1 MYQDLL
7 PEPLASA
14 ATDFLSRLRILW
26 ELALTPGWRQYQILT
41 VLAFL
46 VLAWGLQWITR
57 GRWER
62 WARSRQGWPKWRLR
76 ALIQVMRKLTLVYF
90 NLIAWSAYLVM
101 QQVTWPSRS
110 YLIGVTAKLAT
121 AWLIIALLSRLVA
134 NRSLRRVFAWSLWT
148 YATLAALNLVDDV
161 SEFLDSVSF
170 SLGEMYISVLGILK
184 AVMLTAAVLTAARL
198 ITSLAAGGLKRNADL
213 SPSVQVLA
221 SKAVQIAVYGI
232 AFLTVIRSIGFDLTG
247 LAVLSGAVGVGIGFG
262 LQKVVSN
269 LVSGVII
276 LLDRSIKPGDV
287 ISLGDTFGWINA
299 LGARYVSVVTRNG
312 REYLIPNEDFITS
325 QVVNWS
331 HSDRYVRLDLSFGT
345 SYADN
350 PHRVREVAVEA
361 ALSVARVL
369 ETGRMKPV
377 CHITGFGDSSVD
389 YVLRFWIDDPAGGLT
404 NIRGNVYLALWDALQ
419 GAGFSIPF
427 PQREVRML
435 NEPEPPQV
443 APGGNGG

>member
-1 MYQDLL
+1 MFQDFL

-14 ATDFLSRLRILW
+14 AADILSRLRILW
-26 ELALTPGWRQYQILT
+26 ELALTPGWRQYQILAIIAL
-41 VLAFL
+41 VALAF
-46 VLAWGLQWITR
+46 GLQLATR

-62 WARSRQGWPKWRLR
+62 WARTRQGWPKWRLR
-76 ALIQVMRKLTLVYF
+76 VLIQVMRRLALIYF
-90 NLIAWSAYLVM
+90 CLLAWSAYLVM

-110 YLIGVTAKLAT
+110 YLIGVAAKLAL
-121 AWLIIALLSRLVA
+121 AWLVIALLSRLVA
-134 NRSLRRVFAWSLWT
+134 NRSLRRAVSWSLWT
-148 YATLAALNLVDDV
+148 YATLAALNLVEDV
-161 SEFLDSVSF
+161 SGFLDSVSF
-170 SLGEMYISVLGILK
+170 SFGAMHISLLGVLK
-184 AVMLTAAVLTAARL
+184 AIILTAAALTVARL
-198 ITSLAAGGLKRNADL
+198 VTSLASGALKRNADL

-221 SKAVQIAVYGI
+221 GKAVQVAVYGI
-232 AFLTVIRSIGFDLTG
+232 AFLMVIRSIGFDLTG

-276 LLDRSIKPGDV
+276 LMDKSIKPGDV

-331 HSDRYVRLDLSFGT
+331 HSDRYVRLDLNFGT
-345 SYADN
+345 SYSDN

-361 ALSVARVL
+361 ARAVPRVL
-369 ETGRMKPV
+369 ESGKMKPV

-419 GAGFSIPF
+419 AEGISIPF
-427 PQREVRML
+427 PQREVRVL
-435 NEPEPPQV
+435 KEPETTPV
-443 APGGNGG
+443 APGSNGG